1 MAQEILVK
9 AALEK
14 EKIEAGKELLQRLA
28 KTDFKVAAALW
39 LWRLERP
46 RWKLIIA
53 SPMANKNGLREAY
66 NRIDEVYEKPRPI
79 PELDLMDI
87 YPMETTESLI
97 KALRAQ
103 ARKYHTDMAGERL
116 EGYWLGDVSIDDA
129 YVYFVK

>member
-46 RWKLIIA
+46 RWKLVIA
-53 SPMANKNGLREAY
+53 SPMVNKKGLLEAY
-66 NRIDEVYEKPRPI
+66 NFIDTVYGKPRPI
-79 PELDLMDI
+79 PDSENFCILPLC
-87 YPMETTESLI
+87 
-97 KALRAQ
+97 
-103 ARKYHTDMAGERL
+103 
-116 EGYWLGDVSIDDA
+116 
-129 YVYFVK
+129 